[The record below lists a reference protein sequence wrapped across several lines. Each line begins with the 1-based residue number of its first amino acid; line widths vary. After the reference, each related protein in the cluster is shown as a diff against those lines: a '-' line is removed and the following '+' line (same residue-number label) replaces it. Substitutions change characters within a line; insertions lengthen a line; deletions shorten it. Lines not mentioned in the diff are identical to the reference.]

1 MKPDYASPH
10 VYFNTA
16 WHVFRK
22 MQTVKKLTNE
32 KNVYFIGI
40 GCAAFIYRRCRH

>member
-1 MKPDYASPH
+1 MKQDYIH
-10 VYFNTA
+10 LQVYFNTA

-40 GCAAFIYRRCRH
+40 GRPAFVYGSCRY